1 MCMNTR
7 LGIFVLYS
15 RRVLSTA
22 ITNNNINNGIHVA
35 FVVVTHVTRTHAV
48 HTYTTDRITRKII
61 LIFPFEYFYIP
72 RVRVCISK
80 KNIPIL
86 YLIAF

>member
-1 MCMNTR
+1 MCTYTR
-7 LGIFVLYS
+7 LEMFVLYS
-15 RRVLSTA
+15 RRVVSTT

-48 HTYTTDRITRKII
+48 HTYTSDRITRCKII

-80 KNIPIL
+80 KKYIL